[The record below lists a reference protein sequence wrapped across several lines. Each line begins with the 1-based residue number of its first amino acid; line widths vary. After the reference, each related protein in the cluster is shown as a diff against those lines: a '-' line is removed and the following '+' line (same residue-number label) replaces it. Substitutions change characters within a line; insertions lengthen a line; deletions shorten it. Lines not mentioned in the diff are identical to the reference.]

1 MGEGFNPSDFP
12 PLVQAPV
19 VFPSSTPRNWN
30 KVFGPEPSAPKVLCL
45 SYFPQEP
52 EIVPFSD
59 EKLTKGGE
67 DWNLCLVGYSIGRRP
82 FYEALLG
89 DIKKTWSLKGS
100 VQLLSLSD
108 GFFRLCFSCSED
120 YEMVWSWGVWFLL
133 GRPFVLQKWHP
144 KFKPQRENF
153 TSVPIWV
160 KIHDLPLACWNSEGI
175 SRIASKIGIPLAA
188 DNLTEQKTRLTF
200 ARVCVLLDNNAV
212 YPEEIKVS
220 LDGDIVSLKV
230 QYEWRPFPCDHWLR
244 QGYPLS
250 PYLFCLA
257 MTPSLTFWMGEIL
270 KPWVVLQYHPIDSPL
285 SNKIKQKMAVE
296 VVKNAQFMTR
306 SDYLHS
312 LPSRKL
318 ADETVTR
325 ASSMRMQKL
334 GKKFSMMI
342 DSQASDS
349 VETKTEH
356 NADSSSKRDGDVIQ
370 SLAEQS
376 IPIETHKH
384 IRRGVLE
391 IFNYKTVLSFQSIVS
406 GLQGIACWSPL
417 KNDVKTRLL
426 VNAAALAVSAPEK
439 DLRSVIEQVAVRVHG
454 VYVLKTAG
462 DPALDPLRNV
472 VISLYQAREPNAK
485 LRKKKVKQAAQS
497 CLNID
502 ISDNEYY
509 QVFIPSS

>member
-230 QYEWRPFPCDHWLR
+230 QYEWRPFPCDHCLIT
-244 QGYPLS
+244 S
-250 PYLFCLA
+250 IPYLRGNWL
-257 MTPSLTFWMGEIL
+257 MKLLPG
-270 KPWVVLQYHPIDSPL
+270 PLQC
-285 SNKIKQKMAVE
+285 
-296 VVKNAQFMTR
+296 
-306 SDYLHS
+306 
-312 LPSRKL
+312 
-318 ADETVTR
+318 
-325 ASSMRMQKL
+325 
-334 GKKFSMMI
+334 
-342 DSQASDS
+342 
-349 VETKTEH
+349 
-356 NADSSSKRDGDVIQ
+356 DSSSKRDGDVIQ

-509 QVFIPSS
+509 QVMRELCIPKKFSWELKSGE